1 MNLSEVAKTGPARIA
16 AGLPYSAD
24 WSPVPVPVVTSRPVV
39 GSIFTVSQSR
49 GPEVDDM
56 AAGVVGSFDINDLGR
71 RRLPGSF
78 LFFPFERQ
86 PVEFQPFP
94 MHALPLI
101 GNGIVVGCGLIGS
114 AGDVGQF
121 DLC

>member
-1 MNLSEVAKTGPARIA
+1 MNLPKVAQTGPTRIV

-39 GSIFTVSQSR
+39 RSIITVSQSR
-49 GPEVDDM
+49 GPEVNDM
-56 AAGVVGSFDINDLGR
+56 AAGVIGSFDVNDLGR
-71 RRLPGSF
+71 RWLPGRF

-86 PVEFQPFP
+86 PVKFQPFL

-101 GNGIVVGCGLIGS
+101 GNGIVVGCVLIGS
-114 AGDVGQF
+114 ADDV
-121 DLC
+121 